1 MDPIIFFS
9 QSQVIPLLFVTLM
22 RNGGEP
28 LVAANVRATGPF
40 LESPGNFSGP
50 EGCFVS
56 ARFAFEIKVVM
67 NENIS

>member
-28 LVAANVRATGPF
+28 LEAAKFGPGSRF
-40 LESPGNFSGP
+40 SKVPVTCQAPKAVLCLPGLHS
-50 EGCFVS
+50 S
-56 ARFAFEIKVVM
+56 SKL
-67 NENIS
+67 

>member
-28 LVAANVRATGPF
+28 LEAAKFGPGSRF
-40 LESPGNFSGP
+40 SKVPVTFQAPKAVLCLPGLHS
-50 EGCFVS
+50 S
-56 ARFAFEIKVVM
+56 SKL
-67 NENIS
+67 

>member
-28 LVAANVRATGPF
+28 LEAAKFGPGSRF
-40 LESPGNFSGP
+40 SKVPVTLQAPKAVLCLPGLHS
-50 EGCFVS
+50 S
-56 ARFAFEIKVVM
+56 SKL
-67 NENIS
+67 